1 MYDGRVVKLRVDTV
15 ALAGGR
21 TTQRE
26 VVEHGEVVAMV
37 PLDAQGNVVLVRQY
51 RLPAGQALLEV
62 PAGGVRPDETPEQA
76 AEREL
81 REETG
86 YRPGR
91 LQPVT
96 GFYVA
101 PGYCTEYI
109 HLYLAEDLREDPLDG
124 DEDEQVEVVRLPL
137 REAVRLVETGQIQD
151 AKSIIGLLAAA
162 GRKGV

>member
-1 MYDGRVVKLRVDTV
+1 MVNLRVDTV

-26 VVEHGEVVAMV
+26 VVEHGEVVAVV
-37 PLDAQGNVVLVRQY
+37 PLMGSDVVLVRQY

-62 PAGGVRPDETPEQA
+62 PAGGVRPGETPEQA
-76 AEREL
+76 VEREL

-91 LQPVT
+91 VQFVT

-124 DEDEQVEVVRLPL
+124 DEDEEVEVVRLPL
-137 REAVRLVETGQIQD
+137 REAVRLVERGEIQD

-162 GRKGV
+162 GRRGV

>member
-1 MYDGRVVKLRVDTV
+1 
-15 ALAGGR
+15 
-21 TTQRE
+21 
-26 VVEHGEVVAMV
+26 
-37 PLDAQGNVVLVRQY
+37 
-51 RLPAGQALLEV
+51 
-62 PAGGVRPDETPEQA
+62 PDETPEQA

>member
-1 MYDGRVVKLRVDTV
+1 MVKLRVDTV